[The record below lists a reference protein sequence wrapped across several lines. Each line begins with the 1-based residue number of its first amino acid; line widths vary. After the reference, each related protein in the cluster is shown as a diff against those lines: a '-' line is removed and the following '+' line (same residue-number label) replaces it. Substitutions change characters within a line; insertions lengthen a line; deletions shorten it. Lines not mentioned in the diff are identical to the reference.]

1 MLREV
6 YTITHLQARAVRANI
21 HVRKMSSYSHIPY
34 GPSCRPWRES
44 LSQVAVS
51 AADGELLV
59 SPPSSDPLQQAGYTE
74 APGITSVRYQVP
86 SSGLTQEEHDTA
98 MEETE
103 RVLKNGCSSL
113 FGYQHSQGFQCPPC
127 LQSPLTGVFLNS
139 SGDPFAM
146 RPPRLFGTK
155 WLERNVLDYYASLWN
170 ARWPY
175 DPTDPETYWGYIL
188 AMGATEGNLHA
199 MWSAR
204 NYLSGKYIKAKSGEK
219 GNTHKNSQLVQGTFS
234 TSNPNSFVPV
244 VFYSKASNHSL
255 KKAADVT
262 NLAPF
267 HVVGSQMYP
276 NQNPLGGE
284 WTEGV
289 PCTGGDAGPDS
300 VDIDALAKLVD
311 FFSGKGHPIM
321 VVFNYGTTLKGSCDD
336 VQKAGETLVSILKRN
351 NMYERNVHDPNDPS
365 SFVIRNGFWFHV
377 DGALSAAYMPFLEMA
392 HKNGLTDIKSGP
404 VFDFRLDFVM
414 SIVTSGHKWVGVP
427 WPCGVYITKSGL
439 LLQSSNVISII
450 NSSDAAISVS
460 RNAHSLILLW
470 SYISKNAYDTEVQSV
485 LRCLNLVSYAVQKL
499 KELEKE
505 IGSDLWITNYE
516 PSLAILF
523 RRPNTNIVVK
533 YTLAC
538 QSLCIKGQLRY
549 YCHIYVMQHTTTD
562 LIDSLIEDLR
572 APDAFSSFVP
582 IDGAH

>member
-1 MLREV
+1 
-6 YTITHLQARAVRANI
+6 
-21 HVRKMSSYSHIPY
+21 MSSSSDIAY
-34 GPSCRPWRES
+34 GPSRRPWRES

-51 AADGELLV
+51 AKDGKLLV

-74 APGITSVRYQVP
+74 VPGITSVRYQVP
-86 SSGLTQEEHDTA
+86 SSGITQEEHDTA

-103 RVLKNGCSSL
+103 GVLKSGCSSF
-113 FGYQHSQGFQCPPC
+113 FGYQHTQGFQCPPC
-127 LQSPLTGVFLNS
+127 LQSTLTGVFLNS
-139 SGDPFAM
+139 AGDPFVM
-146 RPPRLFGTK
+146 HTPRLIGAK

-170 ARWPY
+170 AKWPY

-188 AMGATEGNLHA
+188 AMGATEGNVHA

-204 NYLSGKYIKAKSGEK
+204 NYLSGKYLQARIPKDGEAA
-219 GNTHKNSQLVQGTFS
+219 GTAQDQCRLVQGTFS
-234 TSNPNSFVPV
+234 TSNSNSSVPV
-244 VFYSKASNHSL
+244 VFYSKESNYSL

-262 NLAPF
+262 NLTPF
-267 HVVGSQMYP
+267 DVIGSQMYP

-289 PCTGGDAGPDS
+289 PCTGGDAGPGS

-336 VQKAGETLVSILKRN
+336 VQKAGETLVLILKQN
-351 NMYERNVHDPNDPS
+351 NMYERKVHDPNDPS
-365 SFVIRNGFWFHV
+365 SFVIHKGFWFHV
-377 DGALSAAYMPFLEMA
+377 DGALSATYMPFLEMA
-392 HKNGLTDIKSGP
+392 HKNGLTDIKPGP

-439 LLQSSNVISII
+439 LLQSPDVISYM
-450 NSSDAAISVS
+450 NGSDAAISVS
-460 RNAHSLILLW
+460 RNAQSLILLW

-505 IGSDLWITNYE
+505 TGSDLWITNYE

-538 QSLCIKGQLRY
+538 QSLCINGQLRY
-549 YCHIYVMQHTTTD
+549 YCRIYVMQHTTTN

-572 APDAFSSFVP
+572 APDAFPTSEYANQIEPQSSRN
-582 IDGAH
+582 